1 MKILLIVA
9 NFIPEIG
16 AAAHIYHDLGKA
28 FVQRGHEVDVITSYP
43 REYNLIQSDKSIQFP
58 LEETIDGIKVHR
70 CWHPALR
77 DNIIFRGLEHFFLI
91 HYYFKEY
98 RKIGKKFDVC
108 LMYIPPL
115 PLYYLAKK
123 IKKFDGTPSILN
135 FMDFHP
141 QELTDV
147 GVLKNPI
154 IIKILE
160 YIERKA
166 YQNADFITVSSAGGI
181 EYITQRG
188 GNPEKIMHIFNGAIL
203 SDIDT
208 LFTKKD
214 FKQRQ
219 KISEKYLITYAGI
232 FSPFQGLDR
241 ILDAA
246 KGLREHE
253 DIVFYMVGDG
263 MSKKH
268 LERRI
273 KEEHIENVYLLP
285 LQPRDEFFNIV
296 NSSDLCLISLDERMK
311 APCFPGKTL
320 NLLAARKPII
330 AITDASS
337 ETARIITDAGCG
349 EVIEP
354 DDTAKLQNAILR
366 LYLSQQQGEIYGLK
380 GRDFFK
386 ANMELEKSV
395 QSYEQIVAQIMND
408 CSKQVT

>member
-9 NFIPEIG
+9 NYIPEIG

-28 FVQRGHEVDVITSYP
+28 FVHRGHEVDVITSYP
-43 REYNLIQSDKSIQFP
+43 REYNLIQTDKSKTFP
-58 LEETIDGIKVHR
+58 LDEISDGINIHR
-70 CWHPALR
+70 CRHPALR

-91 HYYFKEY
+91 HYYYKIY
-98 RKIGKKFDVC
+98 RKSGKKFDIC
-108 LMYIPPL
+108 IMYIPPL

-123 IKKFDGTPSILN
+123 IKKVDGTPSILN

-147 GVLKNPI
+147 GVLRNPI
-154 IIKILE
+154 IIKILG
-160 YIERKA
+160 YIERQA
-166 YQNADFITVSSAGGI
+166 YKNADFIIVSTAGGI

-188 GNPEKIMHIFNGAIL
+188 GNPKKIIHIYNGAIL
-203 SDIDT
+203 SEIDS

-219 KISEKYLITYAGI
+219 QISNKYLITYTGI

-246 KGLREHE
+246 KALR
-253 DIVFYMVGDG
+253 DNDDLVFYMVGDG

-268 LERRI
+268 LQSRI
-273 KEEHIENVYLLP
+273 NEEHIENVRLLP

-296 NSSDLCLISLDERMK
+296 SSSDLCLISLDERMK

-320 NLLAARKPII
+320 NLLAAGKPIV
-330 AITDASS
+330 AITEASG
-337 ETARIITDAGCG
+337 ETARIITEAGCG

-354 DDTAKLQNAILR
+354 NDTVALQKAILQ
-366 LYLSQQQGEIYGLK
+366 LFVSPQK
-380 GRDFFK
+380 GIIFGKRGREFFTR
-386 ANMELEKSV
+386 NMTLEKSV
-395 QSYEQIVAQIMND
+395 QSYEQIITQIITNG
-408 CSKQVT
+408 SKEVK